1 MKNHEDYMH
10 HCLELA
16 ESVEP
21 NEVPVAAVIVAIDSG
36 EIIASGLNTREAE
49 QSVLAHAEI
58 NALQQAAKR
67 LSSWNL
73 SGHAIYISLEP
84 CPMCAGAILQSH
96 ISQIIFSA
104 YDPKTGAFG
113 SRYNLTTKNLQVT
126 GGILEKEGL
135 SLLQNFFKDKRD

>member
-1 MKNHEDYMH
+1 MKNNEDHMH
-10 HCLELA
+10 HCLKLA
-16 ESVEP
+16 GSVAV
-21 NEVPVAAVIVAIDSG
+21 NEVPVAALVVNISTG

-58 NALQQAAKR
+58 NALQLAAKK
-67 LSSWNL
+67 LGSWNL

-104 YDPKTGAFG
+104 YDPKTGALG

-126 GGILEKEGL
+126 GGVMEKEGL
-135 SLLQNFFKDKRD
+135 SLLQNFFKDKR